1 MENNF
6 QVIRTIKI
14 GVVGD
19 SKVNNIDFVREK
31 VRDILFK
38 IDGKLNKTPYSFIA
52 IADSTDQII
61 TNEIINFKGSNNL
74 LESNLEIIL
83 KTDFKKSSKNKDNF
97 KKLVDISVSTK
108 TPEDILS
115 KYIYKDVAEKY
126 IRAGQV
132 IVDKCDFLIV
142 VEGENGS
149 DMRYIVEYAMHHEKP
164 VFIINSNKGSIKE
177 KNTYHYFKSLE
188 FHDSYNDEKI
198 DSKKLKKAKENNQ
211 YLIDKMDSLNLE
223 SKQRKLI
230 EDSIYPIF
238 NQFLKADLL
247 AMNYQSKHYLSI
259 NLVYYFSAASIA
271 IVILQQLFLRDFP
284 YILVI
289 DAFMMFIVIVLLFRN
304 KKEDWHRKWIDYRY
318 LAERLRAAMIF
329 SMVDLDCKVRDN
341 LPYQRV
347 SGDWILTVYESIY
360 EKQIAAPD
368 MDFGKIKK
376 FVLNQWITGQKN
388 FYREKSIIHL
398 KKDKI
403 LNILVYAAFIGAL
416 IGAVFHVFAVI
427 LPPVF
432 EIPDVLDIMTFVVIV
447 FPAFAASIAGIRAQH
462 EYLRISK
469 RYSHIE
475 SYLEGIEYKINGLKD
490 KDKGKLIDLLE
501 KANNVMLREHQ
512 DWRIIFSSREP
523 ELP

>member
-14 GVVGD
+14 GVIGD
-19 SKVNNIDFVREK
+19 SKVNNMDFVREK
-31 VRDILFK
+31 VKNILFK
-38 IDGKLNKTPYSFIA
+38 IGGRLTKTPYSFIA

-61 TNEIINFKGSNNL
+61 TNEIINFKDSNSL
-74 LESNLEIIL
+74 LESNLEVIL
-83 KTDFKKSSKNKDNF
+83 KTDFKKSSENSDDF
-97 KKLVDISVSTK
+97 KRLVDISVSTK

-115 KYIYKDVAEKY
+115 KYIYKNVAEEY

-132 IVDKCDFLIV
+132 IADKCDFLIV
-142 VEGENGS
+142 VEGEQDG
-149 DMRYIVEYAMHHEKP
+149 DIRHIIEYAVYHEKP
-164 VFIINSNKGSIKE
+164 VFIINPDKESIKE

-198 DSKKLKKAKENNQ
+198 DLKKLKKAKDDNQ
-211 YLIDKMDSLNLE
+211 YLIDKMDSLNLDF
-223 SKQRKLI
+223 KQRKLV

-271 IVILQQLFLRDFP
+271 IVIFQQLFLQNFP
-284 YILVI
+284 YILI
-289 DAFMMFIVIVLLFRN
+289 IEAFMMFIIIALLFRN
-304 KKEDWHRKWIDYRY
+304 KKKDWHRKWIDYRY

-329 SMVDLDCKVRDN
+329 SMVGLDCKVRDN

-347 SGDWILTVYESIY
+347 SDDWILTVYESIY
-360 EKQIAAPD
+360 EKQIAAHD
-368 MDFGKIKK
+368 LDFGKITE
-376 FVLNQWITGQKN
+376 FLLNQWIAGQKK

-398 KKDKI
+398 KKDKM
-403 LNILVYAAFIGAL
+403 LNILVYSAFIGAL
-416 IGAVFHVFAVI
+416 IGAVFHVLAVI
-427 LPPVF
+427 LPPIF
-432 EIPDVLDIMTFVVIV
+432 EVPDVLNITTFVVIV
-447 FPAFAASIAGIRAQH
+447 FPAFAASIAGIRVQH

-469 RYSHIE
+469 RYSHME
-475 SYLEGIEYKINGLKD
+475 SYLGGIEYKINKLKNKD
-490 KDKGKLIDLLE
+490 KDKLTELLE
-501 KANNVMLREHQ
+501 NANNVMLHEHQ
-512 DWRIIFSSREP
+512 DWRIIFSSGEP